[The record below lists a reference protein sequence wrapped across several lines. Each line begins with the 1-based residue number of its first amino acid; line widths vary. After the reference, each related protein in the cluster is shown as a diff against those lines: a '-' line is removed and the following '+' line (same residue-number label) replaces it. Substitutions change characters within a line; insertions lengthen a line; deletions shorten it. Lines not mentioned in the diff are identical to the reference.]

1 MTTPHLSSSHLPR
14 PVLTLYELAGAD
26 AALRFSP
33 HCWKS
38 RMALAHK
45 GLEVERLPWRFTDKA
60 EIAFSGQGMVP
71 VLRDGDDSI
80 ADSWR
85 IALYL
90 EQRYPDRPS
99 LFGGD
104 QGQAL
109 TRFINAWAD
118 TAMAPLLAPVL
129 VLEIL
134 SRLDA
139 KDRDYFRTTREAR
152 YGRRLEEVCADREAR
167 VADFR
172 KALTPLRTLLKEQP
186 FLAGATPAY
195 ADYCVF
201 GMFMWARCISDVQL
215 LEADDT
221 VYAWRERLLDAF
233 DGLARGAPAVGA
245 IAA

>member
-1 MTTPHLSSSHLPR
+1 MTR

-45 GLEVERLPWRFTDKA
+45 GLEAERLPWRFTEKE
-60 EIAFSGQGMVP
+60 EIAFSGQGLVP
-71 VLRDGDDSI
+71 LLRDGDTTV

-85 IALYL
+85 IAVYL
-90 EQRYPDRPS
+90 EERYPDRPS

-104 QGQAL
+104 AGRAL
-109 TRFINAWAD
+109 TRFMNAWAD
-118 TAMAPLLAPVL
+118 GSLAPLLAPVL
-129 VLEIL
+129 VLDIL
-134 SRLDA
+134 ARLDA
-139 KDRDYFRTTREAR
+139 KDRDYFRSTREAR
-152 YGRRLEEVCADREAR
+152 YGRRLEEVCADREAHI
-167 VADFR
+167 ATFR
-172 KALTPLRTLLKEQP
+172 KALTPLRTLLKDQP
-186 FLAGATPAY
+186 FLAGEAPAY

-215 LEADDT
+215 LAEDDG
-221 VYAWRERLLDAF
+221 VYAWRDRLLDAF

>member
-1 MTTPHLSSSHLPR
+1 MTR

-45 GLEVERLPWRFTDKA
+45 GLEAERLPWRFTEKE
-60 EIAFSGQGMVP
+60 EIAFSGQGLVP
-71 VLRDGDDSI
+71 LLRDGDTTV

-85 IALYL
+85 IAVYL
-90 EQRYPDRPS
+90 EEHYPDRPS

-104 QGQAL
+104 AGRSL
-109 TRFINAWAD
+109 TRFMNAWAD
-118 TAMAPLLAPVL
+118 GSLAPLLAPVL
-129 VLEIL
+129 VLDIL
-134 SRLDA
+134 ARLDA
-139 KDRDYFRTTREAR
+139 KDRDYFRSTREAR
-152 YGRRLEEVCADREAR
+152 YGRRLEEVCADREAH
-167 VADFR
+167 VATFR
-172 KALTPLRTLLKEQP
+172 KALTPLRIVLKDQP
-186 FLAGATPAY
+186 FLAGEAPAY

-201 GMFMWARCISDVQL
+201 GMFMWARCISDVQVL
-215 LEADDT
+215 AEDDP

-233 DGLARGAPAVGA
+233 DGLARGAPAVG

>member
-1 MTTPHLSSSHLPR
+1 MTR

-45 GLEVERLPWRFTDKA
+45 GLEAECLPWRFTEKE
-60 EIAFSGQGMVP
+60 EIAFSGQGLVP
-71 VLRDGDDSI
+71 LLRDGDTTV

-85 IALYL
+85 IAVYL
-90 EQRYPDRPS
+90 EERYPDRRS

-104 QGQAL
+104 AARAL
-109 TRFINAWAD
+109 TRFMNAWAD
-118 TAMAPLLAPVL
+118 GSLAPLLAPVL
-129 VLEIL
+129 VLDIL
-134 SRLDA
+134 ARLDA
-139 KDRDYFRTTREAR
+139 KDRDYFRSTREAR
-152 YGRRLEEVCADREAR
+152 YGRRLEEVCADREAH
-167 VADFR
+167 VATFR
-172 KALTPLRTLLKEQP
+172 KALTPLRTLLKDQP
-186 FLAGATPAY
+186 FLAGEAPAY

-201 GMFMWARCISDVQL
+201 GMFMWARCISEVQIL
-215 LEADDT
+215 AEDDA
-221 VYAWRERLLDAF
+221 VYAWRDRLLDAF